1 MSGKP
6 ILRQFPS
13 QFETERLLLRAPMPD
28 DGKALRQL
36 VLASQEY
43 LKPWM
48 PWAVNVP
55 DEEGYEAHV
64 RQSHIRF
71 LAREELQFLL
81 FLKES
86 GQMIG
91 SSGFH
96 VKDWAVPRLEIGYWL
111 APEHT
116 GQGYMTEAVYGL
128 EQFARQELG
137 VRRLEIYTDAN
148 NVASAAVAK
157 RCEYLL
163 EATLH
168 NHSRHHLTNEMRT
181 TLIFGKVFEA

>member
-1 MSGKP
+1 MSDKP

-13 QFETERLLLRAPMPD
+13 QFETDRLLLRSPMPG
-28 DGKALRQL
+28 DGQALRQL
-36 VLASQEY
+36 VLASQEH

-55 DEEGYEAHV
+55 DEAGYEAHV

-81 FLKES
+81 FLKET

-96 VKDWAVPRLEIGYWL
+96 VKDWDVPRLEIGYWL
-111 APEHT
+111 APEYT
-116 GQGYMTEAVYGL
+116 GQGYMTEAVLGL
-128 EQFARQELG
+128 EQFALQEMN
-137 VRRLEIYTDAN
+137 VKRLEIYTDAD
-148 NVASAAVAK
+148 NVASATVAK
-157 RCEYLL
+157 RCGYAL
-163 EATLH
+163 EATLP
-168 NHSRHHLTNEMRT
+168 NHRRHHLTNELKT
-181 TLIFGKVFEA
+181 TLIFGKLFDA